1 MFSTFSYVEML
12 QTFVGTQRI
21 SQEYVQVDL
30 ENLS

>member
-21 SQEYVQVDL
+21 SQEYVQVDFG
-30 ENLS
+30 ES